1 MWFKAFHILNI
12 KIEWVATDRNWNLQ
26 DSRKAK
32 GSTAAT
38 RERTRQNHNHFNN
51 RSVLSLC
58 LKIYKLFEK
67 PMQT

>member
-51 RSVLSLC
+51 
-58 LKIYKLFEK
+58 
-67 PMQT
+67 